1 MNTTFSIYKTHLHVT
16 YSGKR
21 SFLEFS
27 DLIDKIYEQCRKNQL
42 QNILIDVS
50 RATGDWDDFD
60 RYKIGKKVSQL
71 FESPYKIAAIEKLEK
86 INKFAENT
94 AVNRGTNLLVVSNSN
109 EALKWLLK

>member
-71 FESPYKIAAIEKLEK
+71 FESPIKL
-86 INKFAENT
+86 
-94 AVNRGTNLLVVSNSN
+94 L
-109 EALKWLLK
+109 LLKNWKK